1 MSGTTGMNMAHTLH
15 SVGTALMHRISSVWP
30 SSFVS
35 TLPDTTSNS
44 CLEEDEE
51 ELQISDE

>member
-1 MSGTTGMNMAHTLH
+1 MNMAHTLH